1 MKVRQILTR
10 KGTDGVRTVQPG
22 ATIGDV
28 AKQLSEAR
36 IGCLVVSNS
45 GGDVAGIVSERDIVR
60 ALGRDG
66 PSCLQDEVGS
76 IMTVKVVTCGPD
88 DHEASILGTMTRGR
102 FRHIPVIEDDALI
115 GLVSIGDVVKARIDT
130 LESENEQLEGM
141 IRSATA

>member
-10 KGTDGVRTVQPG
+10 KGTEGVRTVK
-22 ATIGDV
+22 ADASIGDV
-28 AKQLSEAR
+28 ARQLSEAG

-45 GGDVAGIVSERDIVR
+45 GKDVGGIVSERDIVR
-60 ALGRDG
+60 ALGRQG
-66 PSCLQDEVGS
+66 PGCLEDAVET
-76 IMTVKVVTCGPD
+76 IMTAKVVTCDPD

-102 FRHIPVIEDDALI
+102 FRHMPVMEEGALI